1 MNLNIFT
8 NAIKNNRLSHLYILT
23 GKPSLNKLSL
33 AHEVCYLVLKD
44 YDANPNLKTLIKSG
58 EHVQVFHI
66 KSAGSIIKKEQILLL
81 HQAFAKTSLIKGPR
95 FYIIEDVDLISTQA
109 ANSLLK
115 FMEEP
120 ENNQVYG
127 ILTTS
132 NIQGILPTIT
142 SRSQIVRMR
151 ESTNEVAR
159 SLINEEVEDFFSFN
173 LASLTT
179 DLDEAREYLNSESII
194 AVINYLKTYFEN
206 FTNASFQALLE
217 FNNKLSNIIV
227 DRTIYKIFLD
237 LLLFNYNDLLKFIL
251 GEESLFEYD
260 ELVKNITSEN
270 ILKDIKLIRNEIKRQ
285 NAYININ
292 LSVDT
297 LLLHLKRWD

>member
-151 ESTNEVAR
+151 ESTNEVAK
-159 SLINEEVEDFFSFN
+159 SLINEEVEDFVSFN

-217 FNNKLSNIIV
+217 FNNKLSNMIV

-237 LLLFNYNDLLKFIL
+237 LFLFNYNDLLKFIL

>member
-159 SLINEEVEDFFSFN
+159 SLINEEVEDFVSFN

-217 FNNKLSNIIV
+217 FNNKLSNMIV

>member
-44 YDANPNLKTLIKSG
+44 YDTNPNLKTLIKSG

-292 LSVDT
+292 L
-297 LLLHLKRWD
+297 

>member
-159 SLINEEVEDFFSFN
+159 SLINEEVEDFVSLN

-217 FNNKLSNIIV
+217 FNNKLSNMIV